1 MNDDA
6 NRDIADQAAEQLGP
20 EASLFPEL
28 DSALL
33 NRSLLRSLRAA
44 SANPAAVG
52 LLALQAMVEAGWATA
67 AMAARALGAEVE
79 GPADREVDRR
89 FKDPAW
95 ENNFLFYGVKQ
106 AYGILGHT
114 FTDLV
119 ALGETDPI
127 SDEKAQMYAQLIV
140 DAMAPTNFFLTNPTA
155 IKRAFDTGG
164 LSVFRGARNA
174 MDDVLHNKGMP
185 RQIDEDAFTVG
196 EDLAVTPGKVVFR
209 NDLMEILQY
218 EPRTEAV
225 REVPLLLSPPWINK
239 YYIMDLSPNRSFAE
253 WAIEHGQTV
262 FAISYRNPG
271 AEMRDTSLEDYL
283 INGPRTAIDVITEI
297 TGAEKVNV
305 AGVCLG
311 GLMTAVLAAY
321 LQAEGDDRIG
331 SLTLM
336 NTLLDYSEP
345 GQLGAFTDEETVQ
358 RLEEKM
364 AERGYL
370 EGSEMRGT
378 FDILRANDLIFN
390 YVVNNWLLGEDPPA
404 FDILAWNSDS
414 TRMPADMHSFYL
426 RSFYMENLLVHGGLE
441 LGGQPI
447 RLENVKNDT
456 FMVAAVNDHIVPW
469 KGSYA
474 GTQMLGGD
482 VDFLLT
488 SSGHIAGIVNPP
500 SPKAHYF
507 LADEYPAH
515 PDEWAALADRHEG
528 SWWEPWAQW
537 ISSRSGAS
545 VPPPSM
551 GSEKHPPLD
560 DAPGRYVHE

>member
-1 MNDDA
+1 
-6 NRDIADQAAEQLGP
+6 
-20 EASLFPEL
+20 
-28 DSALL
+28 
-33 NRSLLRSLRAA
+33 
-44 SANPAAVG
+44 
-52 LLALQAMVEAGWATA
+52 
-67 AMAARALGAEVE
+67 
-79 GPADREVDRR
+79 
-89 FKDPAW
+89 
-95 ENNFLFYGVKQ
+95 
-106 AYGILGHT
+106 
-114 FTDLV
+114 
-119 ALGETDPI
+119 
-127 SDEKAQMYAQLIV
+127 MYAQLLV
-140 DAMAPTNFFLTNPTA
+140 DAMSPTNFFLTNPTA
-155 IKRAFDTGG
+155 LKRAFDTGG
-164 LSVFRGARNA
+164 LSMFRGARNM

-185 RQIDEDAFTVG
+185 RQIDDDAFTVG
-196 EDLAVTPGKVVFR
+196 EDLAITPGKVVFR

-239 YYIMDLSPNRSFAE
+239 YYIMDLSPGRSFAE

-297 TGAEKVNV
+297 TGAEKVNF

-321 LQAEGDDRIG
+321 LQEEGDDRIG

-364 AERGYL
+364 AKRGYL

-447 RLENVKNDT
+447 RLDSVKNDT

-507 LADEYPAH
+507 LADEYPEQ
-515 PDEWAALADRHEG
+515 PDDWAAGADRHEG